1 LKEIEAYASP
11 RIKEKNMTFRKD
23 WMTEGEVF
31 PIEPSRL
38 EKIVTIAFA
47 RQKVISFELIG
58 SGCVNLNIKVE
69 LKGANE
75 PYLLRIYLRNKAS
88 AFIEKKLG
96 ELLKMEVPIPQVF
109 AIGQFQEFL
118 FSIVQFKKGIPL
130 ADALSTEK
138 EIKIEPIMKKIGLY
152 LAKIQAHR
160 SPQAGYF
167 DKNLELSGVFA
178 SDIMSHS
185 TKVLLENP
193 DIKRQ
198 ISEKNRKRI
207 ESILTRLV
215 HFFPDVKQNHLVHGD
230 LDPSNIL
237 VEQRKGKWEISAIID
252 WENAFSYSP
261 LWDVAHLLRFAHQVD
276 NTYTTSLI
284 QGLKEGGV
292 QLPEGWPITVHLINL
307 TCFLNILN
315 GSPPE
320 FRPLRA
326 RDLCEQILLIIDQL
340 E

>member
-1 LKEIEAYASP
+1 MA
-11 RIKEKNMTFRKD
+11 FRKD

-38 EKIVTIAFA
+38 EKIVAFAFA
-47 RQKVISFELIG
+47 RQKVISFELMG

-69 LKGANE
+69 LEGANE

-96 ELLKMEVPIPQVF
+96 EFLKIEVPIPQVF
-109 AIGQFQEFL
+109 TIGLFEELL
-118 FSIVQFKKGIPL
+118 FSIVQFKNGTPLTDVLSKG
-130 ADALSTEK
+130 E
-138 EIKIEPIMKKIGLY
+138 EIDIEPIMKKIGLY
-152 LAKIQAHR
+152 VAKIQAHR
-160 SPQAGYF
+160 APQAGYF
-167 DKNLELSGVFA
+167 NKNLELSEVFIG
-178 SDIMSHS
+178 DFMNNS
-185 TKVLLENP
+185 TKMLLQNP
-193 DIKRQ
+193 VIKRQ
-198 ISEKNRKRI
+198 ISEKNRNRI
-207 ESILTRLV
+207 ESILTRLG
-215 HFFPDVKQNHLVHGD
+215 HFFPDQKQNHLVHGD

-276 NTYTTSLI
+276 DTYTTSLL

-292 QLPEGWPITVHLINL
+292 QLPEGWPIIVHLINL
-307 TCFLNILN
+307 SCFLNILN

-320 FRPLRA
+320 FRPRS
-326 RDLCEQILLIIDQL
+326 RDLCEQILLIVDQL
-340 E
+340 EKTS